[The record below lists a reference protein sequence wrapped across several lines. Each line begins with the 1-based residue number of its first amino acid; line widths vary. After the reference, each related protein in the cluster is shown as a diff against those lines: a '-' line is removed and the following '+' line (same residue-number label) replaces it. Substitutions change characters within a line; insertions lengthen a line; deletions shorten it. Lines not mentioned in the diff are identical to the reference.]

1 MLKYSLFETNLRKGC
16 REIKNTFYLV
26 YNCLKIMPFTNKL
39 QEGKIGK
46 AKHMMI

>member
-1 MLKYSLFETNLRKGC
+1 VPLTS
-16 REIKNTFYLV
+16 
-26 YNCLKIMPFTNKL
+26 KL